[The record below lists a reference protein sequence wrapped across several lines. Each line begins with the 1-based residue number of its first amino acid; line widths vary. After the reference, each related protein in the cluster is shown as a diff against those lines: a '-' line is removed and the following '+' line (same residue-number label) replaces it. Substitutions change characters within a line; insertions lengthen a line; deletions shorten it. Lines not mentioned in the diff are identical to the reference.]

1 MRRTSK
7 APKTCVLRL
16 KEPLGVRTD
25 RFWRMGRAKSHN
37 PAGISARATHRHNRP
52 RFYTAWVINR
62 WST

>member
-1 MRRTSK
+1 MRRASQ

-25 RFWRMGRAKSHN
+25 RFWRMGCAKSHN

-52 RFYTAWVINR
+52 RFHTAWIHC
-62 WST
+62 SHT